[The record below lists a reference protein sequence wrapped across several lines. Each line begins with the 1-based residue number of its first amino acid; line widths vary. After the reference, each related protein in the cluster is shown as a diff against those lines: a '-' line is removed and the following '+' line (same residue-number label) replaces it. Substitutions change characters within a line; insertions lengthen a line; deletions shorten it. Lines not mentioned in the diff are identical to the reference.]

1 MLFDLIAYMNSEMKW
16 LFIKNTLFFQVAGVL
31 LYIVVSFFH
40 GGMDLPR
47 SLESYLVPSFL
58 GYAVGTIIGL
68 LKSVIHRKNKQE
80 QQSFLHIIEV
90 LANSLDERDQYTHG
104 HSRRVTNLSLAL
116 GRNIGLKQSDLEL
129 LRIGGILH
137 DIGKIGVPDHILL
150 KPGKLSCEE
159 YEIIKRHPGQGERI
173 LWPMKH
179 EHKNSQLI
187 SIVKYHHERYDGT
200 GYPEALKGEDIPLLA
215 RIVAVA
221 DSYDAMTSDRPY
233 RKGMDKKV
241 ALREIQNGSD
251 SQYDPYLASAFSAM
265 MEQDGETDCPFHA
278 KCTIFRRIEK
288 NEISTAYKEQFCWGL
303 HDSCSRYNVRMQ
315 EKVAGSL
322 IPDNLM
328 PDGSLL

>member
-1 MLFDLIAYMNSEMKW
+1 MTAVVLRQKSVTEEIAYMNSEMKW

-129 LRIGGILH
+129 L
-137 DIGKIGVPDHILL
+137 
-150 KPGKLSCEE
+150 
-159 YEIIKRHPGQGERI
+159 
-173 LWPMKH
+173 
-179 EHKNSQLI
+179 
-187 SIVKYHHERYDGT
+187 
-200 GYPEALKGEDIPLLA
+200 
-215 RIVAVA
+215 
-221 DSYDAMTSDRPY
+221 DR
-233 RKGMDKKV
+233 KSV
-241 ALREIQNGSD
+241 
-251 SQYDPYLASAFSAM
+251 
-265 MEQDGETDCPFHA
+265 
-278 KCTIFRRIEK
+278 
-288 NEISTAYKEQFCWGL
+288 
-303 HDSCSRYNVRMQ
+303 V
-315 EKVAGSL
+315 
-322 IPDNLM
+322 
-328 PDGSLL
+328 